1 MESREGYDDEPAPG
15 IPADLEPLWDQ
26 SGDISLTNCW
36 RRPPG
41 MTERLVI
48 GGPNDDG
55 STPNGFV
62 ADRPRAIGGWG
73 VERGRGMMEPP
84 KFEVLVHEDERYQQK
99 ARLVLPVMP
108 YPGLVILHRTG
119 SWEVLR
125 VQLMAR
131 DGESLAE
138 KHNDP
143 HMVSVIAKERPVSF
157 FDE

>member
-73 VERGRGMMEPP
+73 VERGRGMMNPP
-84 KFEVLVHEDERYQQK
+84 RFEVFIHDSEMHQQK
-99 ARLVLPVMP
+99 GRVVLPIAP

-119 SWEVLR
+119 AWEVLR
-125 VQLMAR
+125 VSFLVR
-131 DGESLAE
+131 DENSLSA
-138 KHNDP
+138 KHDDP
-143 HMVSVIAKERPVSF
+143 HVMTVTAKALEGSF
-157 FDE
+157 FD